1 MPKNDNAHAI
11 RFYNS
16 LAELDEEAAIEFAER
31 HPLSK
36 SAGYEKKFAW
46 AQEQCAFL
54 EERFPPEDIEA
65 VRARC
70 HCEDG
75 KAIAARMRGYL
86 AKTGNLSEFAQLHNQ
101 KETYGRIEA
110 VEGGLALIYPQ
121 CYCSCVKRV
130 DAPISRT
137 WCLCTLGHA
146 REMFSAVFGKP
157 VEVQLL
163 ETVKTG
169 GERCVIKVII

>member
-1 MPKNDNAHAI
+1 MAKNDNAHAV
-11 RFYNS
+11 RFYHS
-16 LAELDEEAAIEFAER
+16 LAQLDEGAAVEFAGQ

-54 EERFPPEDIEA
+54 EERFSPEDIGDI
-65 VRARC
+65 RARC

-86 AKTGNLSEFAQLHNQ
+86 NKAGDLQGMAELHNQ
-101 KETYGRIEA
+101 KETYGRLEA
-110 VEGGLALIYPQ
+110 VEDGLLLIYPQ

-130 DAPISRT
+130 DAPISKT

-146 REMFSAVFGKP
+146 RELFSAVFDKP
-157 VEVQLL
+157 VQVQLL
-163 ETVKTG
+163 ESVKTG
-169 GERCVIKVII
+169 GERCVIKVAL